1 MAELMTNTARMLD
14 FFEKWGVD
22 FDTLCASFREYFTP
36 DCIWENAGCPTVHGP
51 EDAIDTI
58 LRPCR
63 EGALGMET
71 MAVTMR
77 HIAEADGVVF
87 TERIDDL
94 VRADGSVV
102 LTVAV
107 TGVTEF
113 AEDGRIRHWR
123 EYADPTAFLALLA
136 GSPSTSV

>member
-1 MAELMTNTARMLD
+1 MAEFTTNTERMLD
-14 FFEKWGVD
+14 FLEKWSVD
-22 FDTLCASFREYFTP
+22 FDTLCAAFHEYFTP

-51 EDAIDTI
+51 EDAIETI

-63 EGALGMET
+63 ESALAMET
-71 MAVTMR
+71 MAVTVR
-77 HIAEADGVVF
+77 HIGEGDGVVF

-102 LTVAV
+102 LSVPV

-123 EYADPTAFLALLA
+123 EYADPTALLA
-136 GSPSTSV
+136 FLGGSPSS